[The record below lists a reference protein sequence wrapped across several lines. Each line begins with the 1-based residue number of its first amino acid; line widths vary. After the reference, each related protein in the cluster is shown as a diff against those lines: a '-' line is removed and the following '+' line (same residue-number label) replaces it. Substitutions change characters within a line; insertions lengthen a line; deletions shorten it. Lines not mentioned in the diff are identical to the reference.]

1 MQHCRYT
8 SVDILIVTWWLRY
21 LLSFLL
27 HNSLSSWSRHVR
39 RKYFSLGL
47 PAIIHHTVGPILC
60 SSMVKVG
67 VIGDSVRKGIAASQQ
82 GVFLE
87 VSTNSDHTFEVTTKL
102 WGSTKSPHR
111 HFVAQ
116 KISYWPLLGRLPIE
130 MLQSSSGAVWFLHG
144 WLLQSCQV
152 WDDDHHPSC
161 QYDKLYS
168 LGGAPKMYSHHW
180 FTLQLQ

>member
-111 HFVAQ
+111 HCCTEDIILTSIREIAH
-116 KISYWPLLGRLPIE
+116 WNAPIK
-130 MLQSSSGAVWFLHG
+130 LWCCLISSGLASSVM
-144 WLLQSCQV
+144 S
-152 WDDDHHPSC
+152 
-161 QYDKLYS
+161 S
-168 LGGAPKMYSHHW
+168 LGWWSSFLSIW
-180 FTLQLQ
+180 

>member
-27 HNSLSSWSRHVR
+27 HNSLSWWRSRHVR

-47 PAIIHHTVGPILC
+47 PIHHTVGPILC

-67 VIGDSVRKGIAASQQ
+67 VIGEGNSSINR
-82 GVFLE
+82 VFHE
-87 VSTNSDHTFEVTTKL
+87 VSTNSDHTFEVTKL

-116 KISYWPLLGRLPIE
+116 KISYWPLVGRLPIE

-144 WLLQSCQV
+144 GLLQSCQV
-152 WDDDHHPSC
+152 WDDDHPSC